1 MQRTLHTTALALMLS
16 LAGMTGS
23 AFASTADKLAATQ
36 AASMDLSQAITAAQG
51 QHGLKVVEAE
61 IDLKK
66 KQPVF
71 EFKGINAQN
80 HEQKLKFS
88 GTDAAKVIETK
99 DEGAAAKKYTDRL
112 AAAKIGI
119 NDAIATALKHTSGKA
134 VEVDLDDH
142 LGVLSYDVKILDT
155 NNKLVEVR
163 VNAVDGTVKQ

>member
-1 MQRTLHTTALALMLS
+1 MPRSIRHTTIAIALGLGS
-16 LAGMTGS
+16 LA

-36 AASMDLSQAITAAQG
+36 AAKMDLSQAISAAQS

-71 EFKGINAQN
+71 EFKGVNAQN
-80 HEQKLKFS
+80 QEQKLKFS
-88 GTDAAKVIETK
+88 GTDAAQVVENKT
-99 DEGAAAKKYTDRL
+99 DGAANKKYLDRL

-142 LGVLSYDVKILDT
+142 LGVLTYDVKIIDA
-155 NNKLVEVR
+155 NSKQVEVR
-163 VNAVDGTVKQ
+163 VNAIDGTIKQ